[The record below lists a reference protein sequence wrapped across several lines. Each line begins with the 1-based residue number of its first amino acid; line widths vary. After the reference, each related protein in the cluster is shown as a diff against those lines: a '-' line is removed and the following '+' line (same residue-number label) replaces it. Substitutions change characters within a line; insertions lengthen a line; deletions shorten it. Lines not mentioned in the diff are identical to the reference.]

1 MAARS
6 SARYVAPIALGV
18 VTVVLIVIVAGSGG
32 GGSDGKSAA
41 KRPTPTPQA
50 VARRL
55 ATAPAKYTVRPGDS
69 FLAIA
74 QRTGVPT
81 DQLQRLNPDIDPQ
94 VLVPGQ
100 RLKLRP

>member
-1 MAARS
+1 MVARS
-6 SARYVAPIALGV
+6 TARYAAPIALGV
-18 VTVVLIVIVAGSGG
+18 VTLVVIVIIAGSSGG
-32 GGSDGKSAA
+32 GSGKSAA
-41 KRPTPTPQA
+41 KRTTPTPQA

-55 ATAPAKYTVRPGDS
+55 AASPAKYTVRPGDS